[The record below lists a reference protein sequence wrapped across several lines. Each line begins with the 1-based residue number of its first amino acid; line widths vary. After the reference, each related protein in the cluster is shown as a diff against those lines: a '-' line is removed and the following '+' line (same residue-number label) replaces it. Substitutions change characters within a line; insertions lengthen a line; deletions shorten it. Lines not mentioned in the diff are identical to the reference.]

1 MGAAL
6 SLIPEL
12 EQVLQHGSRHK
23 RAETLRRITALFL
36 AGSSSFG
43 DAHVDLFDDVFGH
56 LIAEIETKAR
66 AELASHLA
74 PVPNAP
80 PKVLRTLAQ
89 DDDIAVAGPVLKL
102 APRLGEADLVDLAQT
117 KSQAHLH
124 AISTRRVLGEA
135 LTDVLVR
142 RGDNEVARSV
152 VENRGARISETGFVR
167 LVRRAESDG
176 ILAEKVGLRP
186 DIPPHIFQMLLTRA
200 TAVVHQRLLTSGTPE
215 VKAEIHRVL
224 KKVAD
229 EVGARVTP
237 RDYRAAQRL
246 VLGLNKEGL
255 LNETAL
261 AGFANDGK
269 FEETVVALATLSKV
283 PIDVAD
289 RLMTSE
295 RADPVLILCK
305 ASGMSWQ
312 TARSIITA
320 HPDHKG
326 VLTEGPDSPFANYD
340 RLSESTARRVVR
352 FWQVRPVGP
361 NAVQPE

>member
-36 AGSSSFG
+36 AGSSRFG
-43 DAHVDLFDDVFGH
+43 EDHVDLFDDVFGH
-56 LIAEIETKAR
+56 LIVEIETKAR
-66 AELASHLA
+66 AELANHLA

-80 PKVLRTLAQ
+80 SNVLRTLAG

-102 APRLGEADLVDLAQT
+102 AQRLREADLVDLAQT

-124 AISTRRVLGEA
+124 AISTRAELGEA

-152 VENRGARISETGFVR
+152 VENRGARISETGFFR
-167 LVRRAESDG
+167 LVKRAESDG

-186 DIPPHIFQMLLTRA
+186 DIPPQMFRLLLTRA
-200 TAVVHQRLLTSGTPE
+200 AAVVQERLLASATPE
-215 VKAEIHRVL
+215 LKAEIRRVL
-224 KKVAD
+224 KKVSD
-229 EVGARVTP
+229 EVGARVAP
-237 RDYRAAQRL
+237 RDYRAAQRV

-255 LNETAL
+255 LNEGAL
-261 AGFANDGK
+261 AGFANAGK
-269 FEETVVALATLSKV
+269 FEETVVALSILSKV
-283 PIDVAD
+283 PIDVVD

-326 VLTEGPDSPFANYD
+326 VLTEGPDSPFANYE
-340 RLSESTARRVVR
+340 RLSASTARRVVR
-352 FWQVRPVGP
+352 FWQVRPS
-361 NAVQPE
+361 QPE